1 MGTDLGLVYLEE
13 NLFLEHLPFKKKTE
27 LNSLWSCYLLQL
39 WNAIFTAMATLLVTL
54 LRLPERQ
61 RSLELLYQLQREAW

>member
-54 LRLPERQ
+54 LRLPARQ
-61 RSLELLYQLQREAW
+61 RSLELLSQLQREAW

>member
-27 LNSLWSCYLLQL
+27 LNYLWSCYLLQL

-54 LRLPERQ
+54 LRLPGRQ
-61 RSLELLYQLQREAW
+61 RSLELLSQLQREAW